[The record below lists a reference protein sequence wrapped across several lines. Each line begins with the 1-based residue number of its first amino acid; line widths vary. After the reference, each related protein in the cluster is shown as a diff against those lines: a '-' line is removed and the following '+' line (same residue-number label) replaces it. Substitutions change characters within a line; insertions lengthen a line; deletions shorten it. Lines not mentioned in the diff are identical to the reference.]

1 MLLCNIIVLRFLY
14 EFIFVDF
21 DTYQEKLRR
30 TTPPD
35 TVNAE
40 RQLTNN
46 SADGTDS
53 TTVSLSRAEYDALIT
68 RANLYE
74 RLVHF
79 FDQWIVFV
87 WKCVLDLFKYYEGQV
102 MNNVYTSDIH
112 MLVYF
117 YIQCLPG

>member
-30 TTPPD
+30 TTPPY

-40 RQLTNN
+40 RQLKSN
-46 SADGTDS
+46 SADVTDS

-74 RLVHF
+74 RLVNF
-79 FDQWIVFV
+79 FDQWIVV
-87 WKCVLDLFKYYEGQV
+87 VGKSVLD
-102 MNNVYTSDIH
+102 
-112 MLVYF
+112 
-117 YIQCLPG
+117 

>member
-14 EFIFVDF
+14 EFSFVDF

-30 TTPPD
+30 TTPPYTENTD
-35 TVNAE
+35 
-40 RQLTNN
+40 RQLTSN

-102 MNNVYTSDIH
+102 MNNVHTSDIH

-117 YIQCLPG
+117 SIQCLPW